1 MNILKKTILFGVLT
15 AMLPIASIAESAY
28 MRLIGDADKAIARQ
42 DWTSAEQSIL
52 EALRTDPSNPGNVML
67 LSNLGMIQFYTGRDS
82 LALASLT
89 DAHRIA
95 PASVTV
101 LANRARV
108 FTAIGLT
115 DRAVEDYDLIERL
128 DSTAWQ
134 PYLYRGLISL
144 AIGDTENAGKDLH
157 KLESLRPDDIDTH
170 IALAALASALEKPD
184 DALPHFQALIR
195 RDPQAEY
202 YAGRA
207 FCLLQKGQLQD
218 AADDIAS
225 GLELD
230 DCCAEL
236 YVCRALLN
244 KKRYRNDD
252 ALADAQRAIDLGA
265 NRARI
270 KMLLG
275 L

>member
-1 MNILKKTILFGVLT
+1 MKLV
-15 AMLPIASIAESAY
+15 E
-28 MRLIGDADKAIARQ
+28 DADKAIAKE
-42 DWTSAEQSIL
+42 DWISAEQSLL

-82 LALASLT
+82 MALASLT

-108 FTAIGLT
+108 LTAIGLT
-115 DRAVEDYDLIERL
+115 DKAIDDYNLIQQL

-144 AIGDTENAGKDLH
+144 AIGDTDNASADLT

-170 IALAALASALEKPD
+170 IALAALASALEQPD
-184 DALPHFQALIR
+184 KAIPHFQALIKL
-195 RDPQAEY
+195 DPQADY

-207 FCLLQKGQLQD
+207 FCLLQKDQLQD
-218 AADDIAS
+218 AAEDIAS

-230 DCCAEL
+230 DRCAEL

-244 KKRYRNDD
+244 KKRYRKDD
-252 ALADAQRAIDLGA
+252 ALTDAQRAIDLGA
-265 NRARI
+265 NPSRI

>member
-1 MNILKKTILFGVLT
+1 MATLL
-15 AMLPIASIAESAY
+15 LPYASIAESAY
-28 MRLIGDADKAIARQ
+28 MKLVGEADKSIARE
-42 DWTSAEQSIL
+42 DWHGAEQSIL

-95 PASVTV
+95 PSSVTV

-108 FTAIGLT
+108 LTAIGLT
-115 DRAVEDYDLIERL
+115 DRAVEDYNLIEQL

-144 AIGDTENAGKDLH
+144 AIGDIENAGKDLY
-157 KLESLRPDDIDTH
+157 KLERLRPDDIDTH
-170 IALAALASALEKPD
+170 IALAALASAIENPD
-184 DALPHFQALIR
+184 EALPHFQALIR
-195 RDPQAEY
+195 KDPQAEY

-207 FCLLQKGQLQD
+207 MCLLQKGQLQD

-230 DCCAEL
+230 SQCAEL

-244 KKRYRNDD
+244 KKRYRSDD
-252 ALADAQRAIDLGA
+252 ALTDGQRAIDLGA
-265 NRARI
+265 NAGRV
-270 KMLLG
+270 KSLLG